1 MKIEFEVPGE
11 PRGKGRPRFSNR
23 GGFVK
28 TYTPSETA
36 AYENLVRLAYR
47 EKCDHVAFEQGVAV
61 DLRVIAYM
69 RIPASASKRKQSA
82 MLSGE
87 IRPTKRPDSDNILK
101 AVLDGLNGVA
111 YHDDAQIVDVQIR
124 RFYSDN
130 PRLAV
135 KIQSLEKET
144 ENE

>member
-1 MKIEFEVPGE
+1 M
-11 PRGKGRPRFSNR
+11 
-23 GGFVK
+23 K

-47 EKCDHVAFEQGVAV
+47 EKCDHIAFEQGVAV

-69 RIPASASKRKQSA
+69 RIPASASKRKQST

-87 IRPTKRPDSDNILK
+87 IRPTKKPDSDNILK

-130 PRLAV
+130 PRLVV
-135 KIQSLEKET
+135 KIQSLDKET
-144 ENE
+144 EE